1 MENDNDPAP
10 LNIPDGTTTKSSTP
24 NGKWVCNGQCCRKLM
39 GAHNIKPNLNKV
51 SGINLDVFGYVAMF
65 LMFLPTFFVETVI
78 VKLTSDALVQPLSM
92 GEFLR
97 FIGIWLLITHAS
109 PGNIN

>member
-1 MENDNDPAP
+1 MVKSQGVMVENDNDPAP

-51 SGINLDVFGYVAMF
+51 SGINLDVFGFVAMF
-65 LMFLPTFFVETVI
+65 LMFLPKVFIETS
-78 VKLTSDALVQPLSM
+78 LC
-92 GEFLR
+92 
-97 FIGIWLLITHAS
+97 
-109 PGNIN
+109 